1 MTAAL
6 HECLDCGHT
15 WGHEPITRTNNP
27 RPQTQDGTVFDLLR
41 DGWDWHA
48 ELMRRG
54 WTPQRQHGGDTYWV
68 RPGKDPRDGHS
79 AVLHG
84 QDGPLVV
91 FTTSIDTAWTQAG
104 TLTRDG
110 SGWSFGPFGFYAAT
124 EHGGDRSAAARGLYD
139 RYGIERG
146 DDLSDLLASPGE
158 PGLVSNDD
166 DEVGDWDRRD
176 LVELAKRMIEGDYEP
191 ERPVYLEVT
200 DGMPLFYRG
209 RIHSIFGPPG
219 GGKTWV
225 GLYAL
230 AERLQAGER
239 CAMFDWEDAEQGTTQ
254 RLLQLGCTL
263 DDLARFDY
271 RNPTSSLLYGWKQ
284 IETDPT
290 PWTMI
295 VIDSA
300 GEALAAQGVELND
313 DKGTA
318 QWFQLAKKLARRPEK
333 PSIVMLDH
341 VPKNA
346 GDEPAKMAIGSQRK
360 LAAITGASYRC
371 DTLVEPAR
379 GKDGKLKLVTA
390 KDRLGNRPK
399 GSTACEVHLHDDG
412 PLLVLTFTRSEAQ
425 AAHERGE
432 KFRPTHL
439 MERVSRWL
447 EINPGATRRA
457 IEKDVTG
464 KTEAIR
470 TAVEVLIEEGW
481 MVVEKVGTA
490 HEHRIVKDYREAFD
504 MVSDPVDNPGTG
516 QVRPCAP
523 SAPQVRPGAQSTNPK
538 SSAPPCAPSVIET
551 GRRGALDE
559 VDRSKDDDNCAPG
572 AQACGNPSTNPR
584 PATLEEYG
592 L

>member
-1 MTAAL
+1 M
-6 HECLDCGHT
+6 
-15 WGHEPITRTNNP
+15 
-27 RPQTQDGTVFDLLR
+27 FDLLR

-84 QDGPLVV
+84 NDGPLVV

-139 RYGIERG
+139 RYGIEFS
-146 DDLSDLLASPGE
+146 DHVDLTAMIGTQGE
-158 PGLVSNDD
+158 PEADD
-166 DEVGDWDRRD
+166 DEIGDWDRRD
-176 LVELAKRMIEGDYEP
+176 LVELAKRMIEGDYEA
-191 ERPVYLEVT
+191 ERPVFLEVT

-284 IETDPT
+284 IETDKT

-371 DTLVEPAR
+371 DTLIEPAR

-412 PLLVLTFTRSEAQ
+412 PLLVLTFTLSEAQ
-425 AAHERGE
+425 AAAERGE

-464 KTEAIR
+464 KTDAIR
-470 TAVEVLIEEGW
+470 TAIEVLVDEGW
-481 MVVEKVGTA
+481 VVVEKVGNG
-490 HEHRIVKDYREAFD
+490 HEHRVVKDFREAFD
-504 MVSDPVDNPGTG
+504 AIAQPVHNSTITDL
-516 QVRPCAP
+516 AP
-523 SAPQVRPGAQSTNPK
+523 SRPIAPQARPGARSTNPE
-538 SSAPPCAPSVIET
+538 STAPPAPPSVYQD
-551 GRRGALDE
+551 GARGA
-559 VDRSKDDDNCAPG
+559 VDGVDGIKNDDDCAPG
-572 AQACGNPSTNPR
+572 AQPVDKAPQPSPY
-584 PATLEEYG
+584 PILEEYG

>member
-1 MTAAL
+1 MTAAAL

-15 WGHEPITRTNNP
+15 WGHEPITQTNNP
-27 RPQTQDGTVFDLLR
+27 RPHPQDGTVFDLLR

-84 QDGPLVV
+84 TDGPLVV

-139 RYGIERG
+139 RYGIEFS
-146 DDLSDLLASPGE
+146 DHVDLNAMIGTQGE
-158 PGLVSNDD
+158 PEADD

-191 ERPVYLEVT
+191 ERPVFLEVT

-263 DDLARFDY
+263 DDLGRFDY

-341 VPKNA
+341 VPKNG

-464 KTEAIR
+464 RGEAVRQAID
-470 TAVEVLIEEGW
+470 VLIEEGW
-481 MVVEKVGTA
+481 VAVEIVGQSHKHRVV
-490 HEHRIVKDYREAFD
+490 RDYRET
-504 MVSDPVDNPGTG
+504 SDLVTQPVDNSDSWEP
-516 QVRPCAP
+516 RPTASNRVP
-523 SAPQVRPGAQSTNPK
+523 TASRTRSTNPE
-538 SSAPPCAPSVIET
+538 STASTASPSGYQVGTRAAVAGGDGHQAAAPVSPGPAPCVET
-551 GRRGALDE
+551 
-559 VDRSKDDDNCAPG
+559 
-572 AQACGNPSTNPR
+572 R